1 MIEGAL
7 TQLEKL
13 LRSTMLDTSWLD
25 GAAERFALA
34 DNPGRLL
41 AMLSPQVRFALGD
54 EPLAAPIML
63 DTPHG
68 PLSTEHWSIED
79 AGRLWLV
86 MKAVANAAGHED
98 KLLLDYFRFC
108 DDSEKVSLMRGI
120 ALLDGSDTYKTLA
133 LDSGR
138 TNSQAL
144 FEALALHNPYPV
156 SVYTE
161 AEFNQLVLKGLFMD
175 VGIQQIVGLR
185 ERANAT
191 LSRMCEDYCEERSA
205 AGREFPPD
213 IWLAIG
219 PFPTERGESML
230 AEHLNHA
237 DTRQRYYAVH
247 ALLEHVGDD
256 RRYRKM
262 LTERLQ
268 AETDDSVKRLLNEA
282 LGADD
287 GRATT

>member
-1 MIEGAL
+1 
-7 TQLEKL
+7 
-13 LRSTMLDTSWLD
+13 
-25 GAAERFALA
+25 
-34 DNPGRLL
+34 
-41 AMLSPQVRFALGD
+41 
-54 EPLAAPIML
+54 
-63 DTPHG
+63 
-68 PLSTEHWSIED
+68 
-79 AGRLWLV
+79 
-86 MKAVANAAGHED
+86 
-98 KLLLDYFRFC
+98 
-108 DDSEKVSLMRGI
+108 
-120 ALLDGSDTYKTLA
+120 
-133 LDSGR
+133 
-138 TNSQAL
+138 
-144 FEALALHNPYPV
+144 
-156 SVYTE
+156 VYTE

-237 DTRQRYYAVH
+237 DTRHRYYAVH
-247 ALLEHVGDD
+247 ALLERVGDD
-256 RRYRKM
+256 RRFRKM

-268 AETDDSVKRLLNEA
+268 AETEDSVRRLLNDA

-287 GRATT
+287 GRAIT

>member
-1 MIEGAL
+1 
-7 TQLEKL
+7 
-13 LRSTMLDTSWLD
+13 MLDTSWLD

-41 AMLSPQVRFALGD
+41 AMLSPQVHFALGD
-54 EPLAAPIML
+54 ELRAVPTML

-68 PLSTEHWSIED
+68 PLNTEHWSIED

-86 MKAVANAAGHED
+86 MKAMADAAGHED
-98 KLLLDYFRFC
+98 KLVLDYFRFC
-108 DDSEKVSLMRGI
+108 DDREKVSLMRGI
-120 ALLDGSDTYKTLA
+120 ALLDGSDTYKPLA
-133 LDSGR
+133 LGSGR

-144 FEALALHNPYPV
+144 FEALALHNPYPA

-175 VGIQQIVGLR
+175 VGIQHVVGLR
-185 ERANAT
+185 ERANPT

-213 IWLAIG
+213 IWLAVG
-219 PFPTERGESML
+219 PFPTERGASMI
-230 AEHLNHA
+230 AEHLSHN
-237 DTRQRYYAVH
+237 DTRHRYYAVH
-247 ALLEHVGDD
+247 ALLDRVGDD
-256 RRYRKM
+256 RRFRKM

-268 AETDDSVKRLLNEA
+268 AETDDSVRRLLNDA
-282 LGADD
+282 LGGDD
-287 GRATT
+287 GRAIT